1 MKQSYLTNGLLVLLI
16 IALYWFVNYEPIE
29 SNTNKTLSS
38 LLLDH
43 VHTIKIKRI
52 NRDNIVLNK
61 IEGQWLITQPIQA
74 NANPTRVKL
83 ILALLS
89 TVPHSQ
95 FRPEP
100 THSLQQFDL
109 EPSKINVH
117 INDQVFNFG
126 DIEPLNHYRYIQHN
140 DLIHLVDDTVAPLLN
155 ATASSFIDNR
165 LLSDARHITKLSLP
179 AILAQDGDS
188 KEILLELQDGHW
200 MSSNSKLSSDELMI
214 LIDAWQHAYAM
225 QVLPVTDTIIGQSI
239 TVEFNDQTHIELLV
253 QFDTRS
259 MSIINRTKKL
269 KYQFPLANKHQFFPI
284 EDIEK

>member
-29 SNTNKTLSS
+29 VNVNKTLSS
-38 LLLDH
+38 LSLDH

-52 NRDNIVLNK
+52 NRDDIVLNK
-61 IEGQWLITQPIQA
+61 IEDQWLITQPIQA

-89 TVPHSQ
+89 TSPHSQ
-95 FRPEP
+95 FRPDH

-109 EPSKINVH
+109 EPSKISVQ

-140 DLIHLVDDTVAPLLN
+140 GLIHLVDDTVAPLLN

-165 LLSDARHITKLSLP
+165 LLSDDRHITKLSLP
-179 AILAQDGDS
+179 AILTQDGYS
-188 KEILLELQDGHW
+188 KEIMLELQDGHW
-200 MSSNSKLSSDELMI
+200 MSSNSKLSSDELTI

-239 TVEFNDQTHIELLV
+239 TVEFNDQTNIELIV

-259 MSIINRTKKL
+259 MSLINRTKKL
-269 KYQFPLANKHQFFPI
+269 KYQFPLANKRQFFPI
-284 EDIEK
+284 GDIEK